1 MLTKFIKQMKD
12 VSEEL
17 ELLLRVADGDR
28 PAFNLL
34 YKKYLQNLRK
44 FVASISGNTDLAD
57 ELVQDIFVNIWL
69 NRKNLPAIGSFKPYL
84 YRCARNLL
92 IDHIRKSKTQIRIK
106 EMSKTLESNYS
117 IRTDD
122 HLIYAQTLSH
132 LHSGINLLPEKRKQ
146 IVELKIND
154 DLSLDEIALQLKIS
168 KSVVKKQLYTGM
180 AFLRNHLKHFYRIA
194 PFISFL
200 YFFL

>member
-1 MLTKFIKQMKD
+1 MKD

-34 YKKYLQNLRK
+34 YRKYLQNLRK
-44 FVASISGNTDLAD
+44 FVASISGDTDLAD
-57 ELVQDIFVNIWL
+57 ELVQDIFVKIWL
-69 NRKNLPAIGSFKPYL
+69 NRKNLALIGSFKPYL

-106 EMSKTLESNYS
+106 EISKKMEEDCS
-117 IRTDD
+117 INADD
-122 HLIYAQTLSH
+122 HLIYSQTLSH
-132 LHSGINLLPEKRKQ
+132 LHNGINLLPEKRKK
-146 IVELKIND
+146 IIELKIHE
-154 DLSLDEIALQLKIS
+154 DLSLDEIALQLKVS

>member
-1 MLTKFIKQMKD
+1 MKD

-28 PAFNLL
+28 LAFNLL

-57 ELVQDIFVNIWL
+57 ELVQDIFVKIWL
-69 NRKNLPAIGSFKPYL
+69 NRKNLSVIESFKPYL

-92 IDHIRKSKTQIRIK
+92 IDHIRKTKTQIRVK
-106 EMSKTLESNYS
+106 EVSKNLEENCSVS
-117 IRTDD
+117 TDD
-122 HLIYAQTLSH
+122 NLIYSQTLSQ
-132 LHSGINLLPEKRKQ
+132 LSIGISLLPEKRKK

-180 AFLRNHLKHFYRIA
+180 TFLRNHLKHLYRIA

-200 YFFL
+200 YFSFNEGAFFL

>member
-28 PAFNLL
+28 LAFNLL
-34 YKKYLQNLRK
+34 YKKYLHNLRK

-57 ELVQDIFVNIWL
+57 ELVQDIFVKIWL
-69 NRKNLPAIGSFKPYL
+69 NRKNLPLIGSFKPYL

-106 EMSKTLESNYS
+106 EVSKTLEENSS
-117 IRTDD
+117 VSTDD
-122 HLIYAQTLSH
+122 NLIYSQTLSQ
-132 LHSGINLLPEKRKQ
+132 LYNGINLLPEKRKK

-168 KSVVKKQLYTGM
+168 KSVVKKQLYTGI
-180 AFLRNHLKHFYRIA
+180 AFLRNHLKHLYRIA
-194 PFISFL
+194 PFISFI

>member
-1 MLTKFIKQMKD
+1 MKD

-34 YKKYLQNLRK
+34 YIKYLQNLRK
-44 FVASISGNTDLAD
+44 FVVSICSDTNLAD
-57 ELVQDIFVNIWL
+57 ELVQDIFVKIWL
-69 NRKNLPAIGSFKPYL
+69 NRKNLPLIESFKPYL
-84 YRCARNLL
+84 YRCARNIL
-92 IDHIRKSKTQIRIK
+92 IDHIRKSKTQIKIK
-106 EMSKTLESNYS
+106 EVSKNLEEDCS
-117 IRTDD
+117 INTDD
-122 HLIYAQTLSH
+122 HLIYTQTLSH
-132 LHSGINLLPEKRKQ
+132 LHSGINLLPEKRKK
-146 IVELKIND
+146 IIELKIHE

-200 YFFL
+200 YFFH

>member
-1 MLTKFIKQMKD
+1 MKD

-34 YKKYLQNLRK
+34 YRKYLQNLRK
-44 FVASISGNTDLAD
+44 FVVSICGDTNLAD
-57 ELVQDIFVNIWL
+57 ELVQDIFVKIWL
-69 NRKNLPAIGSFKPYL
+69 NRKNLPLIESFKPYL
-84 YRCARNLL
+84 YRCARNIL
-92 IDHIRKSKTQIRIK
+92 IDHIRKSKTQIKIK
-106 EMSKTLESNYS
+106 EVSKNLEEDYS
-117 IRTDD
+117 INTDD
-122 HLIYAQTLSH
+122 HLIYTQTLSH
-132 LHSGINLLPEKRKQ
+132 LHSGINLLPEKRKK
-146 IVELKIND
+146 IIELKIHE

-200 YFFL
+200 YFFH

>member
-1 MLTKFIKQMKD
+1 MKD

-28 PAFNLL
+28 LAFNLL

-44 FVASISGNTDLAD
+44 FVASIAGNTDLAD
-57 ELVQDIFVNIWL
+57 ELVQDIFVKIWL
-69 NRKNLPAIGSFKPYL
+69 NRKNLSAIGSFKPYL

-106 EMSKTLESNYS
+106 EVSKTLEGEYS
-117 IRTDD
+117 ISTDD

>member
-28 PAFNLL
+28 LAFNLL
-34 YKKYLQNLRK
+34 YKKYLHNLRK

-57 ELVQDIFVNIWL
+57 ELVQDIFVKIWL
-69 NRKNLPAIGSFKPYL
+69 NRKNLSLIESFKPYL

-106 EMSKTLESNYS
+106 EVSKNLEDNCSVS
-117 IRTDD
+117 TDD
-122 HLIYAQTLSH
+122 NLIYSQTLSQ
-132 LHSGINLLPEKRKQ
+132 LYNGINLLPEKRKK

-168 KSVVKKQLYTGM
+168 KSVVKKQLYTGI
-180 AFLRNHLKHFYRIA
+180 AFLRNHLKHLYRIA

>member
-1 MLTKFIKQMKD
+1 MKD

-28 PAFNLL
+28 LAFNLL
-34 YKKYLQNLRK
+34 YNKYLHNLRK
-44 FVASISGNTDLAD
+44 FVASISGNTDIAD
-57 ELVQDIFVNIWL
+57 ELVQDIFVKIWL
-69 NRKNLPAIGSFKPYL
+69 NRENLSLIGSFKPYL

-106 EMSKTLESNYS
+106 EVSKTLEENYS
-117 IRTDD
+117 VSTDD
-122 HLIYAQTLSH
+122 NLIYSQTLVH
-132 LHSGINLLPEKRKQ
+132 LYNGINLLPEKRKK

-168 KSVVKKQLYTGM
+168 KSVVKKQLYTGI
-180 AFLRNHLKHFYRIA
+180 AFLRNHLKHLYRIA

>member
-1 MLTKFIKQMKD
+1 MKD

-34 YKKYLQNLRK
+34 YIKYLQNLRK
-44 FVASISGNTDLAD
+44 FVVSICSDTNLAD
-57 ELVQDIFVNIWL
+57 ELVQDIFVKIWL
-69 NRKNLPAIGSFKPYL
+69 NRKNLPLIESFKPYL
-84 YRCARNLL
+84 YRCARNIL
-92 IDHIRKSKTQIRIK
+92 IDHIRKSKTQIKIK
-106 EMSKTLESNYS
+106 EVSKNLEEDYS
-117 IRTDD
+117 INTDD
-122 HLIYAQTLSH
+122 HLIYTQTLSH
-132 LHSGINLLPEKRKQ
+132 LHSGINLLPEKRKK
-146 IVELKIND
+146 IIELKIHE

-200 YFFL
+200 YFFH

>member
-1 MLTKFIKQMKD
+1 MKD

-34 YKKYLQNLRK
+34 YRKYLQNLRK

-57 ELVQDIFVNIWL
+57 ELVQDIFVKIWL
-69 NRKNLPAIGSFKPYL
+69 SRKNLPFVGAFKPYL

-106 EMSKTLESNYS
+106 EVSKNIEENCSVS
-117 IRTDD
+117 TDD
-122 HLIYAQTLSH
+122 HLIYSQTLNQVY
-132 LHSGINLLPEKRKQ
+132 SGINLLPEKRKK

-168 KSVVKKQLYTGM
+168 KSVVKKQFYTGM
-180 AFLRNHLKHFYRIA
+180 AFLRNHLKHLYRIA